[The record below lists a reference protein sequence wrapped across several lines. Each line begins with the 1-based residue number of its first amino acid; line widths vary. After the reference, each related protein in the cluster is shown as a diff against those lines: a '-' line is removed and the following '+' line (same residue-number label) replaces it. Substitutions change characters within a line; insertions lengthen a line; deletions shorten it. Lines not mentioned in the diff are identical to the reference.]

1 MKIGDRV
8 RILRERRRWTQ
19 ADLADRTGSDS
30 MRRTYV
36 AKVEIGLN
44 QLTSYELRAALAK
57 GFGLSL
63 EEFDAYL
70 DGRLSVDEA
79 ARRGD
84 EVEGDPLAL
93 LGHEVEIPKR
103 PVPPLPAVG
112 AEKAWQATLWKMASQ
127 MRDDPADYLALQKIL
142 PKALVPQESG
152 FDSKAVA
159 RGLLHAAHA
168 LHERAAPVTVETLL
182 AELAELA
189 SRRPT

>member
-1 MKIGDRV
+1 MKLGDRV
-8 RILRERRRWTQ
+8 RILRERRGWTQ
-19 ADLADRTGSDS
+19 AELADRAGSDS

-70 DGRLSVDEA
+70 DGRLSVDEV
-79 ARRGD
+79 ARRGE
-84 EVEGDPLAL
+84 EVESDPLAL

-103 PVPPLPAVG
+103 AVPPPPAVG
-112 AEKAWQATLWKMASQ
+112 AEKAWQATLWKTASQ
-127 MRDDPADYLALQKIL
+127 MRDDPTDYLALQRAL
-142 PKALVPQESG
+142 PKALVPKEMG

-159 RGLLHAAHA
+159 RGLLNAARA
-168 LHERAAPVTVETLL
+168 LQERSLPVSIETLL
-182 AELAELA
+182 AELATQRE
-189 SRRPT
+189 S